1 MNLIQSNVKTMSSR
15 EIAELTGKEHS
26 NVKRDISAMI
36 LQLNYPDKLLKDC
49 PVFDPSDLRGH
60 GIQLSSFNHAGNLYD
75 EFLLNEEYS
84 LLLVSGYKVSLR
96 LNIIKRWHE
105 LEAKQEAETPEQ
117 LMARA
122 LISAQSIIASKDAQ
136 IEAAQP
142 AIRLESAIS
151 NDVGTMSMTE
161 AGKGLQV
168 KPRMFINW
176 LYEHKY
182 IDSSNM
188 PYQRW
193 INQGLL
199 VISTIE
205 KNGKPRSSTRVTGKG
220 FAYFGGKVSEVKFAN
235 KQHYLFYK

>member
-15 EIAELTGKEHS
+15 EIAELTGK
-26 NVKRDISAMI
+26 
-36 LQLNYPDKLLKDC
+36 
-49 PVFDPSDLRGH
+49 
-60 GIQLSSFNHAGNLYD
+60 QLSHIHRDFKNMMISLGFQNGALMPNPNMDQGFTYEMDDQNRISSINLNQ
-75 EFLLNEEYS
+75 ELTLT
-84 LLLVSGYKVSLR
+84 LISGYNAKLR
-96 LNIIKRWHE
+96 NSIIKRWQE
-105 LEAKQEAETPEQ
+105 LEDKQIETPEQ

-122 LISAQSIIASKDAQ
+122 LISAQSVIAAKDAQ

-151 NDVGTMSMTE
+151 NDDSTLSMTD
-161 AGKGLQV
+161 AGKKLQV

-176 LYEHKY
+176 LFEKKY
-182 IDSSNM
+182 IDHGNM

-199 VISTIE
+199 VISTVE

-220 FAYFGGKVSEVKFAN
+220 FAYFGGKLSELKFKN
-235 KQHYLFYK
+235 GQHELFYK